1 MSGRF
6 GQRRHACKIVNLR
19 QPNLSWLEGQGRP
32 ARAMGISVSL
42 LGMALQSR
50 PAYACSC
57 IPAAIHHPDHVDT
70 SICWLLGSKHEDT
83 TTQAT
88 PSSSHEHVLESI
100 LLVLLLNYSIPSP
113 WHQST
118 LNIHHH
124 HQKHPTTAPQPP
136 HAHTHVHPRKEIPI
150 SPAPES
156 LNSTPMNAPMQPSA
170 REPSDVDGISE
181 TSTTTKKHKPVL
193 LLPFLGHALFL
204 DVRAILATHDLDLQD
219 RLTKTFQERLRF
231 R

>member
-1 MSGRF
+1 MHTHDDTRATDMSCGF
-6 GQRRHACKIVNLR
+6 GQRRHAWKIVNLR

-113 WHQST
+113 WHQYPRPQQLRPQLPLRPSG
-118 LNIHHH
+118 HHN
-124 HQKHPTTAPQPP
+124 QRNLSPQTR
-136 HAHTHVHPRKEIPI
+136 AYQ
-150 SPAPES
+150 S
-156 LNSTPMNAPMQPSA
+156 M
-170 REPSDVDGISE
+170 
-181 TSTTTKKHKPVL
+181 
-193 LLPFLGHALFL
+193 PFH
-204 DVRAILATHDLDLQD
+204 THDLS
-219 RLTKTFQERLRF
+219 TKRARTTTTHKPLRTTNKINTFTLPSSTT
-231 R
+231 